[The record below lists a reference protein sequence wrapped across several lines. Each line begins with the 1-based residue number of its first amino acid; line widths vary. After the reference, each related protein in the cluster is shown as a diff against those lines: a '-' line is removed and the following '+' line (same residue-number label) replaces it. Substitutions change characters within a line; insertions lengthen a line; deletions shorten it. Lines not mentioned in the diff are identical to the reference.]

1 MSFLKYIFGGIR
13 ALIAILSFPIIALG
27 FPIGRI
33 FTKDKSVI
41 AGKVRSAWIEMF
53 VLLCGIRINL
63 KSEVPDVKGIFVGN
77 HSAFLDPVIICRY
90 VVSSPMSKAE
100 VKNYPIIGWGAEL
113 TGVIWVQRDKKT
125 SRYLAK
131 QAMEEAVLKGKS
143 VVLFPEGTTSTPYTM
158 LPFKNGAFEVAAKT
172 GVPIVPL
179 FIEYGDTSDFWRR
192 GQGFLNHGFIML
204 GKLFTK
210 VNITFGEPIYSENS
224 EELKSH
230 TFNWIE
236 EKKKAAYQS

>member
-1 MSFLKYIFGGIR
+1 MFGSIR
-13 ALIAILSFPIIALG
+13 ALIAILSFPFFALG
-27 FPIGRI
+27 FPIGLI
-33 FTKDKSVI
+33 LSMEKSII
-41 AGKVRSAWIEMF
+41 AGKVRNAWIEMF

-63 KSEVPDVKGIFVGN
+63 KSEVPDVQGIYVGN

-113 TGVIWVQRDKKT
+113 TGVIWVERDEKT

-143 VVLFPEGTTSTPYTM
+143 VVLFPEGTTSTPTTM
-158 LPFKNGAFEVAAKT
+158 LPFKNGAFDVAAKT

-179 FIEYGDTSDFWRR
+179 FIQYGDTSDFWRR
-192 GQGFLNHGFIML
+192 GQGFLNHGFMMV

-210 VNITFGEPIYSENS
+210 VSITFGEPMYSDNS
-224 EELKSH
+224 AELKEKAY
-230 TFNWIE
+230 NWIE
-236 EKKKAAYQS
+236 DKKREAYQS